1 MFREIFAEGV
11 MLLVHN
17 DSVTALAS
25 GTLGRLYG
33 GCVLIAGTGSIA
45 FGVSEAGQ
53 EARAAGVGALLGDQG
68 R

>member
-25 GTLGRLYG
+25 GTLRERHVARGD
-33 GCVLIAGTGSIA
+33 GS
-45 FGVSEAGQ
+45 
-53 EARAAGVGALLGDQG
+53 GAQTEGPRDV